1 MRHNYPAHIVCCT
14 IFPILELR
22 VECSICFGCKTF
34 HKVSDFSVIYNRY
47 YTFRYGES
55 LFEIGQLE
63 DAETA
68 YQKVVE
74 FAPNHF
80 EARKCLSTILH
91 QLGRFDEALH
101 TLTQDEEAELLN
113 PTLLYER
120 CQLLLAGKLL

>member
-1 MRHNYPAHIVCCT
+1 M
-14 IFPILELR
+14 
-22 VECSICFGCKTF
+22 
-34 HKVSDFSVIYNRY
+34 
-47 YTFRYGES
+47 
-55 LFEIGQLE
+55 
-63 DAETA
+63 
-68 YQKVVE
+68 E

-120 CQLLLAGKLL
+120 CQLLLAGKFCAVQGVPLQSVAKHGGLGGISILQDQINF